1 MSVLM
6 LSVVMMSVVM
16 LILVMLNV
24 VTMSV
29 IYTERRLFHC
39 YSESSYAG
47 LISIDYLP
55 E

>member
-1 MSVLM
+1 M
-6 LSVVMMSVVM
+6 LSVVMMNVIV
-16 LILVMLNV
+16 LILAMLNV

-39 YSESSYAG
+39 YSESSYADPIS
-47 LISIDYLP
+47 ISIDYLP